1 MKNLILVICFLS
13 SLSSKAQTPQV
24 SLNLD
29 WEIPFT
35 FANQAMTIEHDQLDR
50 NYIYV
55 AGKEAGLLIYDISG
69 TPNKVKT
76 ITKNQLD
83 TLDVMGV
90 TQNGNYLYL
99 ALGNS
104 FGSGEYSGMAIVD
117 VTTPALATIS
127 DVYKKYSGS
136 KTGGG
141 IVKTEGNYAYF
152 GAMGNGLMIFDVSDK
167 NNIIFKSAL
176 TPDINYPDA
185 NPDPAK
191 YNARGM
197 AVRNDTVYLCYDA
210 GGLRIIDATNK
221 LNPSQIGQ
229 YSNPAMNGKPRAYNN
244 IVLQDSLAYI
254 AVDYAG
260 MEVLNIKNPSSITLV
275 SWWNPWGT
283 ANWFAS
289 RGHAN
294 EIQYDADSKLIFMS
308 TGKSDI
314 NVVSVANPASPDS
327 ITMFGGINNNQ
338 GTWGLGLYK
347 NKIYAGYIFVPLC
360 IPFCSNWGGVKEI
373 SWSVLTG
380 MEETKNTTTLLYPNP
395 STGFVTLQINT
406 SDKGKVEIYDLLGK
420 RVYHENFAEG
430 TKQIQLSLDHL
441 STGNYTMSIKTK
453 ECVMYNKLLLQH

>member
-1 MKNLILVICFLS
+1 MKNLLLVICFLL
-13 SLSSKAQTPQV
+13 SLITKAQTPQV
-24 SLNLD
+24 TLNLE

-55 AGKEAGLLIYDISG
+55 AGKEAGLIIYDISA

-76 ITKNQLD
+76 ITKNQFD
-83 TLDVMGV
+83 TLDVVSV
-90 TQNGNYLYL
+90 TQSGNYLYV

-104 FGSGEYSGMAIVD
+104 FTNGQYPGMAIVD
-117 VTTPALATIS
+117 ITNPTSAVITDIW
-127 DVYKKYSGS
+127 KKTSGS

-141 IVKTEGNYAYF
+141 IVKVEGNYAYF
-152 GAMGNGLMIFDVSDK
+152 GGMGNGLIIFDVTDK
-167 NNIIFKSAL
+167 NNIVYKSAFI
-176 TPDINYPDA
+176 PDINYPDA

-210 GGLRIIDATNK
+210 GGMRIIDATDK
-221 LNPSQIGQ
+221 LNAVEIGK

-244 IVLQDSLAYI
+244 IALHDSLAYI

-260 MEVLNIKNPSSITLV
+260 MEVLNIKNPSSIKLV

-294 EIQYDADSKLIFMS
+294 EIQYDVASKLIFMS

-314 NVVSVANPASPDS
+314 NVVSVDNPAQPDS
-327 ITMFGGINNNQ
+327 VTIFGGIDNNQ

-347 NKIYAGYIFVPLC
+347 DKIYAGYIFVPLC

-373 SWSVLTG
+373 SWSVATG
-380 MEETKNTTTLLYPNP
+380 TEENKNAATLLYPNP
-395 STGFVTLQINT
+395 STGSVTLQLNT
-406 SDKGKVEIYDLLGK
+406 NEKGKIEIYNVMSK

-430 TKQIQLSLDHL
+430 TKQVQLSLEHL
-441 STGNYTMSIKTK
+441 STGNYIVSVKTK
-453 ECVMYNKLLLQH
+453 ECVMYNKLVLQR